1 MRTWERQAT
10 GGKVRREA
18 GGEAGGHVRG
28 AQAPDAAEF
37 WSHLRG
43 WRLNIQADGAVH
55 QSCGDNQVL
64 IPQLAKAVGMSD
76 EDLRGWIGTLDP
88 AHAVR
93 IWQAY
98 PLAFFDLHLRH

>member
-1 MRTWERQAT
+1 
-10 GGKVRREA
+10 
-18 GGEAGGHVRG
+18 
-28 AQAPDAAEF
+28 
-37 WSHLRG
+37 
-43 WRLNIQADGAVH
+43 
-55 QSCGDNQVL
+55 
-64 IPQLAKAVGMSD
+64 MSD